1 MRARGFTLVEVLV
14 AISIFALIGMASY
27 RVLSSV
33 MMTNER
39 LGARVEQL
47 RTLNRAFWLV
57 QQDVEQLIPRDV
69 RNADGSVPAKSN
81 FLLVDN
87 EAELPL
93 QFTRTGRANPLGLPR
108 SNMQRIAYR
117 VDRHP
122 DYDDA
127 DSPHYREERH
137 YLLRYT
143 WSTPDGAGD
152 KTRAQVQVLLPDVEK
167 INVAVLTAHGVEQ
180 RWPAPNP
187 KDPPLA
193 LQLQF
198 VLGDGN
204 VVERAYKVL

>member
-33 MMTNER
+33 MQANER
-39 LGARVEQL
+39 LSARSEQL

-69 RNADGSVPAKSN
+69 RNADGGMPAQSN

-87 EAELPL
+87 AAELPL

-108 SNMQRIAYR
+108 SNLQRIAYR
-117 VDRHP
+117 VDLHP
-122 DYDDA
+122 DHDQA
-127 DSPHYREERH
+127 DSAHYQDERH
-137 YLLRYT
+137 YLLRYI

-152 KTRAQVQVLLPDVEK
+152 KTKAQVQVLLPDVEK

-180 RWPAPNP
+180 RWPPENP

-193 LQLQF
+193 LQFQF